1 MAEAPGILGQ
11 SVPAAGVLTDI
22 YSPTTKAVVSS
33 ITFCNLSAV
42 DTSFRL
48 SVAKAA
54 AADAPKQ
61 YVYHDLPLIAL
72 DTFIATIGVTL
83 AIGDV
88 VRGYSP
94 SGQVAF
100 NLFGVEIT

>member
-1 MAEAPGILGQ
+1 MAEAQKILGQ
-11 SVPAAGVLTDI
+11 AVPAASTLTDI
-22 YSPTTKAVVSS
+22 YTAPSKAVVSS
-33 ITFCNLSAV
+33 VTMCNLSSS

-48 SVAKAA
+48 SVASAA
-54 AADAPKQ
+54 AADASKQ
-61 YVYHDLPLIAL
+61 YVYRDLPLIAL
-72 DTFIATIGVTL
+72 DTFIATIGITL
-83 AIGDV
+83 AAGDV